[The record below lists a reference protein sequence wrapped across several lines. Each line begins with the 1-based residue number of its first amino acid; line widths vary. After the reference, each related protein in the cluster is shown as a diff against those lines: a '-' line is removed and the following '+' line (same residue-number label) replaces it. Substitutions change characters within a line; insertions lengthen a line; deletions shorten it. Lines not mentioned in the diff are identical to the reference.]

1 MESDSGVFDSI
12 SHMRS
17 YHILARKVQ
26 PGPDRKLT
34 AALFVLSLL
43 PKQGVIRQS
52 LSLGKVNYDSIAGV
66 VKDRDVVFFA
76 RDIAR
81 FSTGDSLLYVN
92 RLKEKYQAGAQRAIQ
107 LFRGELSLDGLQE
120 NVLPTMIGVEGKR
133 LLEQLIKI
141 ADRDFD
147 GHFSLL
153 KFTTNWRCC
162 FGTTSEYWH
171 IEQMVAGKTM
181 EEAIQR
187 CIDGNVNVFEFEDFG

>member
-1 MESDSGVFDSI
+1 MDSGNGFFDSI

-17 YHILARKVQ
+17 YYILARKVQ
-26 PGPDRKLT
+26 PGQDRKLT

-43 PKQGVIRQS
+43 PKQGMIRQS
-52 LSLGKVNYDSIAGV
+52 LSLGRVDYDSIAGV

-76 RDIAR
+76 RDLAR
-81 FSTGDSLLYVN
+81 LSIGDPMLYVN
-92 RLKEKYQAGAQRAIQ
+92 RLKKQYQAGAQKAIQ
-107 LFRGELSLDGLQE
+107 LLRGEIPLDGLHV
-120 NVLPTMIGVEGKR
+120 NVLPAMIGAEGKKV
-133 LLEQLIKI
+133 LEQLIEI

-162 FGTTSEYWH
+162 FGIASDYDYVQ
-171 IEQMVAGKTM
+171 QMAAGKTM

-187 CIDGNVNVFEFEDFG
+187 CIEGNVNVDDFEDIE